1 MKYLPLV
8 SVRGALLAA
17 VIRDSYQDPR
27 RHSLCTCCGSRML
40 IKPDLSDQTVRCPG
54 CSRLQRVTLCE
65 EVPWRP
71 LHPPTGKAADKAF
84 FDELSGEP

>member
-17 VIRDSYQDPR
+17 AIRESYQDPR
-27 RHSLCTCCGSRML
+27 RLSLCTCCGSRML

-54 CSRLQRVTLCE
+54 CSRLQRVTLSE
-65 EVPWRP
+65 EVPFWRDTARHIIDQP
-71 LHPPTGKAADKAF
+71 RRRLIACR
-84 FDELSGEP
+84 

>member
-54 CSRLQRVTLCE
+54 CSRLQRVTLGE
-65 EVPWRP
+65 EAPWR
-71 LHPPTGKAADKAF
+71 LTAAAA
-84 FDELSGEP
+84 EALRQTARWAR